1 MLTLALLIVTLA
13 PLPAAAD
20 KPSTERASTLN
31 KDQSDA
37 ASPPRGDATEG
48 DRGAGGGRRGYGGG
62 GRGYGGGRGG
72 YGGRGM
78 GRGGMRGA
86 AVSPDEMARMRDAIR
101 DLTDPSD
108 HLTITQ
114 TDSIIVVTGTDG
126 RTTRL

>member
-13 PLPAAAD
+13 PAPAAAD
-20 KPSTERASTLN
+20 KPSIEGAWTLN

-37 ASPPRGDATEG
+37 ASPQRGDDTEG
-48 DRGAGGGRRGYGGG
+48 DRGDGGARRGYGGG

-72 YGGRGM
+72 YGGGGM
-78 GRGGMRGA
+78 GRGGSRGA
-86 AVSPDEMARMRDAIR
+86 AVNPDEMARMRDAIR

-114 TDSIIVVTGTDG
+114 TDS
-126 RTTRL
+126 